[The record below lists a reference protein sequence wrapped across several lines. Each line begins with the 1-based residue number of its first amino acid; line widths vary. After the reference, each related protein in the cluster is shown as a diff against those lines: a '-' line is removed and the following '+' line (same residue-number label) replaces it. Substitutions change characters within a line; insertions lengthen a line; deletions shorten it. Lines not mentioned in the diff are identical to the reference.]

1 MFAHVHIKYAHVLVQ
16 TFAHMCTI
24 IHASICAWENT
35 TSRRAKLPVRSKTYA
50 RIHACILYT
59 LLRLS
64 RQTETLMANTH
75 THTHILPHTSTHT
88 KHVSRVGL
96 LEMLWLVPAMLDRL
110 LWRSFCTVLLS
121 NTATEVSASVQELN
135 FVFQLRPVVLF
146 KDEVIGKK
154 KKKGSWPSAI
164 IWNIFDMK
172 LIIGD
177 FLFTPKFSIWI

>member
-1 MFAHVHIKYAHVLVQ
+1 MLLFVHEKTQPAGAPSYLYAQ
-16 TFAHMCTI
+16 KHMRGFMHAYY
-24 IHASICAWENT
+24 IHCCDWAD
-35 TSRRAKLPVRSKTYA
+35 RR
-50 RIHACILYT
+50 
-59 LLRLS
+59 RLS
-64 RQTETLMANTH
+64 WQ

-154 KKKGSWPSAI
+154 KKKKKVAGHQPSFEISLIWSW
-164 IWNIFDMK
+164 
-172 LIIGD
+172 
-177 FLFTPKFSIWI
+177 

>member
-1 MFAHVHIKYAHVLVQ
+1 MLLFVHEKTQPAGAPSYLYAQ
-16 TFAHMCTI
+16 KHMRGFMHAYY
-24 IHASICAWENT
+24 IHCCDWAD
-35 TSRRAKLPVRSKTYA
+35 RR
-50 RIHACILYT
+50 
-59 LLRLS
+59 RLS
-64 RQTETLMANTH
+64 WQ

-154 KKKGSWPSAI
+154 KKKKGSWPSAI